1 MICGALQTLNEDAF
15 EDVVSNERSPSNGP
29 GEQNILMQ
37 HLTTIREGSE
47 FGSPTHNNSVNSYDE
62 LFEEN
67 NKNNNNLN
75 RFDESPNPSTVIL
88 MPHYTPNID
97 DTQL

>member
-15 EDVVSNERSPSNGP
+15 EDVVGDRSDRSPANGP
-29 GEQNILMQ
+29 TGEVQLQQLAPIC
-37 HLTTIREGSE
+37 EGSE
-47 FGSPTHNNSVNSYDE
+47 FGSPIQNNSMHSYDE
-62 LFEEN
+62 MFEE
-67 NKNNNNLN
+67 NNNNLN
-75 RFDESPNPSTVIL
+75 RFDESPTPASTVIL

>member
-15 EDVVSNERSPSNGP
+15 EDVIGSERSPTNGP
-29 GEQNILMQ
+29 SGEILLQ
-37 HLTTIREGSE
+37 QLAPICEGSE
-47 FGSPTHNNSVNSYDE
+47 FGSPTQNNSMQSYDE

-67 NKNNNNLN
+67 NNNNLN
-75 RFDESPNPSTVIL
+75 RFDESPPSASTVIL